1 MKGNKAIEVLIVEDD
16 LRIAEIQK
24 RFLEQL
30 EGFQT
35 VGIAASYVEAKT
47 LIEILQPDLLLLDV
61 YFPDMNGLELLKE
74 TKQLG
79 KQMDVIMITA
89 TKEIQMVQEAISIG
103 VFDYIIK
110 PVLFEK
116 FKQSLLRYQEY
127 HTKLIQLGKENTH
140 VTQQQVDKLL
150 RKEIDGIGAGG
161 SGEKAYLPKG
171 IDPLTLDKVIEV
183 LEKVTHGLT
192 AELVAK
198 EIGVS
203 RTTARR
209 YLEHLVAENKIEAD
223 LAYGTVGRPERVYMV
238 SVSGT
243 AKGHS

>member
-1 MKGNKAIEVLIVEDD
+1 MKVKRDIEVLIIEDD

-24 RFLEQL
+24 RFLEQI

-35 VGIAASYVEAKT
+35 VGIAASYHEAKNF
-47 LIEILQPDLLLLDV
+47 IELLQPDLLLLDM
-61 YFPDMNGLELLKE
+61 YFPDMNGLDLLKE
-74 TKQLG
+74 AKQQP

-89 TKEIQMVQEAISIG
+89 AKEIQSVQEAISIG

-110 PVLFEK
+110 PVVFER
-116 FKQSLLRYQEY
+116 FKKSLQRYQEF
-127 HTKLIQLGKENTH
+127 HSRLVELEKENMY

-150 RKEIDGIGAGG
+150 RKEIEGGG
-161 SGEKAYLPKG
+161 SNKPYLPKG

-183 LEKVTHGLT
+183 LEKVRPGLT

-198 EIGVS
+198 ELGVS

-209 YLEHLVAENKIEAD
+209 YLEHLVSEEKIDAD
-223 LAYGTVGRPERVYMV
+223 LSYGTVGRPERVYIV
-238 SVSGT
+238 RV
-243 AKGHS
+243 